1 MPMNCILGE
10 RERLKGTTGEG
21 VAGGYRTRVLLL
33 GGETTMT
40 ERVFCLGADER
51 SMTDESK
58 PLEIE
63 IWDLVVEPE
72 DTEMTSWSGS
82 GGAFK
87 LLVAF
92 TGFVVCMDPPLCLG

>member
-1 MPMNCILGE
+1 MNCILGE